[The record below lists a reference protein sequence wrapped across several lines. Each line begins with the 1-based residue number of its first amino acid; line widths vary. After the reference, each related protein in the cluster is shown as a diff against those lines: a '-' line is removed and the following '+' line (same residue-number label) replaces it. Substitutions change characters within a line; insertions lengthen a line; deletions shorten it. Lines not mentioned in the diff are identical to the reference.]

1 MNIALLTSIYN
12 YTPEQISPW
21 VNSLKKTNF
30 GGQVFAVVYNPEND
44 EMQKYLTANNIHVC
58 IAYLDGE
65 THVATQRF
73 RDYTELLN
81 SEYAKGVEAV
91 IHTDARDVIFQSDPG
106 VWLQNNIQDFKLIAS
121 GEGVTFR
128 HEDWNSDTL
137 ERHYSTSMYLKL
149 ADKETLC
156 SGIIAGR
163 VNEIKQLFTTIYEL
177 MFYSA
182 NPCDFA
188 DQTAYNIAVYE
199 IFRDMTK
206 IVPASDNWCAN
217 LGTLKALPEN
227 NPTWSTGPRSQYN
240 SFERIRKNKTFKET
254 LLCKMP
260 ELREDGLI
268 YAENGKPYSVV
279 HQYDRY
285 QPWKDAILDKF
296 SDTVYAS

>member
-30 GGQVFAVVYNPEND
+30 SGQVFAIVYNPEND
-44 EMQKYLTANNIHVC
+44 EMQKYLTENNIHVC

-65 THVATQRF
+65 THIATQRF
-73 RDYTELLN
+73 RDYVELLN

-91 IHTDARDVIFQSDPG
+91 IHTDVRDVIFQSDPG
-106 VWLQNNIQDFKLIAS
+106 VWLQNNMQDFKLIATS
-121 GEGVTFR
+121 EGVTYR
-128 HEDWNSDTL
+128 HEDWNNEVL
-137 ERHYSTSMYLKL
+137 ERHFGKNMYLKF

-156 SGIIAGR
+156 SGIIAGY
-163 VNEIKQLFTTIYEL
+163 VKEIKELFSTIYEL
-177 MFYSA
+177 MFYST
-182 NPCDFA
+182 NPTDFV
-188 DQTAYNIAVYE
+188 DQAAHNIAVYE
-199 IFRDMTK
+199 IFSSITK
-206 IVPASDNWCAN
+206 IVQASDNWCAN

-227 NPTWSTGPRSQYN
+227 NPTWSTSPRTHSS

-268 YAENGKPYSVV
+268 YAENGKPYSIV

-285 QPWKDAILDKF
+285 QPWKDVILDKF